1 MKTMY
6 FKDLDININSGELVS
21 IIGPNGSG
29 KSRILKKICGKVLN
43 NDIFIDDKNINDYS
57 LSYKRNNIVTILD
70 DNRYSTPYVKSEL
83 EYYLKLLNYT
93 EEDIKKRTKEFID
106 YFKLENIYYKKF
118 EDTNIEDKIY
128 IKILSFLIIIPTII
142 CIDDLLTYLNKDKKI
157 KILNYI
163 KEKNITLISI
173 TSDIEEI
180 LLFDKV
186 LIMNKG
192 KKDKYDDLNNI
203 LLDELNFKNNDL
215 DMPFIYE
222 LNNLLKSYDLIDE
235 NHIVYKELID
245 ILWN

>member
-1 MKTMY
+1 M
-6 FKDLDININSGELVS
+6 
-21 IIGPNGSG
+21 
-29 KSRILKKICGKVLN
+29 
-43 NDIFIDDKNINDYS
+43 
-57 LSYKRNNIVTILD
+57 
-70 DNRYSTPYVKSEL
+70 
-83 EYYLKLLNYT
+83 
-93 EEDIKKRTKEFID
+93 
-106 YFKLENIYYKKF
+106 ENIYYKKF